1 MLQLLMMDQPILPYP
16 QALSTERPDRV
27 AAALAEGRLAIL
39 VDGSPFAIVAPIS
52 FFTLLHSSEDFSL
65 PWIAGSFARIL
76 RLLGGLINVLLPAM
90 YLAISYFHQE
100 ALPTD
105 LILAIGAARE
115 KVPFPAFV
123 EIAAMEFAFELLRE
137 GGIRIPGLLG
147 STIGI
152 VGAIILGQAAV
163 SASIVSPITVVIIAV
178 TGLASF
184 SIPDYSLSFAIRL
197 TRFVFELLAAM
208 LGLIGVAGG
217 IITIIVL
224 LCSMKSLG
232 VPYMAPIAPKTR
244 YGYDVI
250 VRGPNASQE
259 LRPDELSPQDI
270 RRQPTVSLKWSKK
283 ASDKKKGDKS

>member
-1 MLQLLMMDQPILPYP
+1 
-16 QALSTERPDRV
+16 
-27 AAALAEGRLAIL
+27 
-39 VDGSPFAIVAPIS
+39 
-52 FFTLLHSSEDFSL
+52 
-65 PWIAGSFARIL
+65 
-76 RLLGGLINVLLPAM
+76 
-90 YLAISYFHQE
+90 
-100 ALPTD
+100 
-105 LILAIGAARE
+105 
-115 KVPFPAFV
+115 
-123 EIAAMEFAFELLRE
+123 MEFAFELLRE

-184 SIPDYSLSFAIRL
+184 AVPDYSLSFAFRL
-197 TRFVFELLAAM
+197 TRFIFEFLAAV

-217 IITIIVL
+217 IITITVL

-232 VPYMAPIAPKTR
+232 VPYLAPIGPKTK

-270 RRQPTVSLKWSKK
+270 RRQPKVSLKWTKEPSG
-283 ASDKKKGDKS
+283 KKKGDKS